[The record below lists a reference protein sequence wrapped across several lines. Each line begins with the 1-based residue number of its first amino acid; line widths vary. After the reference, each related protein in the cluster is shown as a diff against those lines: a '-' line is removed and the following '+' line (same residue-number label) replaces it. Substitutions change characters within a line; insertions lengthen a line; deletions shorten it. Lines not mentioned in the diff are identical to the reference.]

1 MDDSEKHFYRNL
13 IQSWKDYI
21 VEYHC
26 VLLLWKGFS
35 VNDVVE
41 VTGLDSRVV
50 RQYHRKILAIGTLT
64 DRMDGIVGP
73 RKCGTKP
80 SYYGTCVDKTSGI
93 KPQES
98 QNGTLGM
105 LGSGLAECVGGW

>member
-73 RKCGTKP
+73 RP
-80 SYYGTCVDKTSGI
+80 SEVWHKAQLLRYMRGKNVRDKTSGVT
-93 KPQES
+93 EW
-98 QNGTLGM
+98 NG
-105 LGSGLAECVGGW
+105 GSVG